1 MKRIE
6 IVGANLLLFIAFNF
20 TVAGDLPKLGYL
32 TFMDRIMISTFVMTA
47 VIFAYNV
54 YLRWLDMNEKKELA
68 ERLDDLVIW
77 IYPLAYIIGFF
88 GAILLRFG

>member
-20 TVAGDLPKLGYL
+20 TVASDLPKLGYL
-32 TFMDRIMISTFVMTA
+32 TFLDRIMISTFIMTG

-54 YLRWLDMNEKKELA
+54 YLRWLDMSGNKELA
-68 ERLDDLVIW
+68 ERLDRFMIW
-77 IYPLAYIIGFF
+77 IYPLVYIIGFIVAVVF
-88 GAILLRFG
+88 AF

>member
-1 MKRIE
+1 
-6 IVGANLLLFIAFNF
+6 
-20 TVAGDLPKLGYL
+20 
-32 TFMDRIMISTFVMTA
+32 MTA

-68 ERLDDLVIW
+68 ERLDNLMIW

-88 GAILLRFG
+88 GAIVLRFG